1 MKVIKTIASLR
12 RTLSTYSKVGKKI
25 GLVPTMGALHE
36 GHMSLVDKSVEEMDV
51 TIISVFV
58 NPIQFGKNEDL
69 DKYPRRLEADASL
82 ASEHGAD
89 FIFAPS
95 AAEMYPSGNSSTL
108 IRNEE
113 LEGLYCGAYRPG
125 HFRGVLTVVAKLF
138 MITQADKAYFG
149 LKDYQQVFL
158 IEKMV
163 EDLNIK
169 TKIVRVPI
177 VRGLSGLALSSRNE
191 YLSEEEKTNAVSLFE
206 GLTAA
211 KKAYSEGER
220 SVAKLRDSVI
230 RYILMKRGV
239 VQFVEVVN
247 TETLQKCAGLLS
259 KEKVVILVAVFFGK
273 TRLIDNMELSD

>member
-1 MKVIKTIASLR
+1 MKVIKTVASLR
-12 RTLSTYSKVGKKI
+12 RTLSSYYKAGKKI

-51 TIISVFV
+51 TIVSVFV

-69 DKYPRRLEADASL
+69 DKYPRRLENDAAL
-82 ASEHGAD
+82 ASEHGAN

-95 AAEMYPSGNSSTL
+95 VEEMYPLGYSSTL

-138 MITQADKAYFG
+138 LITQADNAYFG

-158 IEKMV
+158 IERMV
-163 EDLNIK
+163 ADLNFK

-177 VRGLSGLALSSRNE
+177 VREASGLALSSRNE
-191 YLSEEEKTNAVSLFE
+191 YLSEEEKANATALFE

-230 RYILMKRGV
+230 RNILMKRGV

-247 TETLQKCAGLLS
+247 RDTLQKCTGLLTN
-259 KEKVVILVAVFFGK
+259 EKVVILMAIFFGK
-273 TRLIDNMELSD
+273 TRLIDNMEL